1 MARILFLSEL
11 LPYPLVTGAKIRAY
25 YVLRHLARSHQVTL
39 LTFVRDDDRP
49 EDIAHLEGFLEQVH
63 TVPMQRSR
71 TRDARAVLVSL
82 MTGRP
87 AIIAREEIG
96 PMRRR
101 VEDLLATGR
110 FDAVHADQIPMAQYG
125 LLGPPARVRR
135 LLDQHNATFRLLE
148 RLARHEPSLWKRSL
162 LQREARAFGRY
173 EAAVC
178 RRYDQVTFVSSQD
191 RQKLLARM
199 GDPAPDGHSSVIPI
213 GIDTEE
219 EQPVSPVAAPH
230 RVTFLGTMYWPP
242 NVEGFTWFWENVWPQ
257 VRQRVPQARL
267 TCIGKRPPPRIRAL
281 GGEPDVESLGYVPD
295 LAPYLAE
302 TAVFVVPLRAAGGMR
317 VKIVNA
323 WCWGLPVVS
332 TTIGAEGIA
341 FREGEHILIADT
353 PEAFASAVVQ
363 VLADRNVGD
372 RLRAAGRRW
381 VEERYDWRRIYGAWD
396 GVYQRLLAGTMP
408 GGHR

>member
-1 MARILFLSEL
+1 LARILFLSEL

-71 TRDARAVLVSL
+71 ARDARALLVGL

-87 AIIAREEIG
+87 AIIAREEIED
-96 PMRRR
+96 MSRQ
-101 VEDLLATGR
+101 VQDLLATGR

-125 LLGPPARVRR
+125 LLGQETGIRR
-135 LLDQHNATFRLLE
+135 LLDQHNATFQLVE
-148 RLARHEPSLWKRSL
+148 RLAHHEPSPWKRVFL
-162 LQREARAFGRY
+162 RREARAFGRY

-178 RRYDQVTFVSSQD
+178 RRFDHVTFVTSQD
-191 RQKLLARM
+191 RQTLLARM
-199 GDPAPDGHSSVIPI
+199 GDEAQAERTSVIPI
-213 GIDTEE
+213 CIDTEE
-219 EQPVSPVAAPH
+219 VQPVSPAAAPD
-230 RVTFLGTMYWPP
+230 RVTYLGTMYWPP

-257 VRQRVPQARL
+257 VQRQAPHARL
-267 TCIGKRPPPRIRAL
+267 TCIGKRPPQAIRDL
-281 GGEPDVESLGYVPD
+281 DKEPNVEILGYVPD

-317 VKIVNA
+317 VKIVDA

-332 TTIGAEGIA
+332 TTIGAEGIE
-341 FREGEHILIADT
+341 FRDGESILIADS
-353 PEAFASAVVQ
+353 PHDFASAVVQ
-363 VLADRNVGD
+363 VLTEQEVAG

-381 VEERYDWRRIYGAWD
+381 AEERYDWRRIYGAWD
-396 GVYQRLLAGTMP
+396 KVYQRLLPETMRRGNP
-408 GGHR
+408 

>member
-1 MARILFLSEL
+1 VVRILFLSEL

-49 EDIAHLEGFLEQVH
+49 EDIAHLAGFLEQVH
-63 TVPMQRSR
+63 TVPMQRST

-96 PMRRR
+96 SMRRR

-125 LLGPPARVRR
+125 LLGQPAGVRR

-148 RLARHEPSLWKRSL
+148 RLAHHEPSLWKRSL
-162 LQREARAFGRY
+162 LQREARAFGCY

-178 RRYDQVTFVSSQD
+178 RRYDQVTFVSRQD
-191 RQKLLARM
+191 REKLLARM
-199 GDPAPDGHSSVIPI
+199 GDPAPDGHTSVIPI
-213 GIDTEE
+213 CIDTKE
-219 EQPVSPVAAPH
+219 EQPVSPVAAPN

-242 NVEGFTWFWENVWPQ
+242 NVEGFAWFWENVWPQ
-257 VRQRVPQARL
+257 VRQRAPQARL
-267 TCIGKRPPPRIRAL
+267 TCIGKRPPPRIRAP
-281 GGEPDVESLGYVPD
+281 GGEPDVEILGYVPD

-341 FREGEHILIADT
+341 FQEGENILIADA

-363 VLADRNVGD
+363 VLTDGNAGD

-381 VEERYDWRRIYGAWD
+381 AEEHYDWRRIYGAWD
-396 GVYQRLLAGTMP
+396 EVYQRLLAGTMP
-408 GGHR
+408 CGYR